1 MWNTPGSGPPMSAPP
16 GSGPPMVSGPP
27 GMPPYDPTQQWG
39 GGGYLP
45 PPQPPK
51 SKAPLIIV
59 LVLVGLVVVGG
70 GGIAAIAIAMNSGHK
85 PIAHS
90 STSPST
96 GTSPSGEA
104 SASDSPTPSSSPSGP
119 TDEGYIAQVG
129 ECVKNIG
136 SDSNPTLQIVSC
148 TSGTY
153 KVLQKFT
160 GTYDTTKCDAVQG
173 TDATVYAQHTD
184 STYSFLDYVLCLQ
197 SQ

>member
-1 MWNTPGSGPPMSAPP
+1 
-16 GSGPPMVSGPP
+16 
-27 GMPPYDPTQQWG
+27 MPPYDPTQQWG
-39 GGGYLP
+39 GGYMP

-70 GGIAAIAIAMNSGHK
+70 GGIAAIAFALNSGNH
-85 PIAHS
+85 PAAHGSGTPTS
-90 STSPST
+90 S
-96 GTSPSGEA
+96 A
-104 SASDSPTPSSSPSGP
+104 SASDESSPTDSPTPSESPSGP

-136 SDSNPTLQIVSC
+136 SDSNPTLQIVPC

-160 GTYDTTKCDAVQG
+160 GTYDTTKCDSVQG
-173 TDATVYAQHTD
+173 TDATVFAQHTD

>member
-1 MWNTPGSGPPMSAPP
+1 
-16 GSGPPMVSGPP
+16 
-27 GMPPYDPTQQWG
+27 MPPYDPTQPWG

-45 PPQPPK
+45 PPVPPKK

-70 GGIAAIAIAMNSGHK
+70 GGIAAVAFAVNGNHHTSAHGSGT
-85 PIAHS
+85 P
-90 STSPST
+90 T
-96 GTSPSGEA
+96 PSGSASASDEA
-104 SASDSPTPSSSPSGP
+104 SPSDSPTPSDSPSGP
-119 TDEGYIAQVG
+119 TDEGFVAQVG
-129 ECVKNIG
+129 QCVKNIG
-136 SDSNPTLQIVSC
+136 TDTDPTLQIVPC
-148 TSGTY
+148 ASGTY

-160 GTYDTTKCDAVQG
+160 GTADTHKCDSVQG